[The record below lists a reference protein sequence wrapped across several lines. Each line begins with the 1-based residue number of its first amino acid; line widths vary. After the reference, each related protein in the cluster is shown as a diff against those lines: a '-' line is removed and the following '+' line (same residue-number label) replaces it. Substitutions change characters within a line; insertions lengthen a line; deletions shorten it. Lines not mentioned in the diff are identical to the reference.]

1 MNTIYFIN
9 YSTHTVISIL
19 NLAAIIFRKMNIGV
33 FLNAGLRTIYSK
45 LGLGLGLGLVLG
57 FGLTNMSTQKI
68 VVAAPTTSTLHSGST
83 VPSTAIIGDNVRRQH
98 HLQ

>member
-1 MNTIYFIN
+1 MFQ
-9 YSTHTVISIL
+9 
-19 NLAAIIFRKMNIGV
+19 
-33 FLNAGLRTIYSK
+33 NAGLRTTYSK

-68 VVAAPTTSTLHSGST
+68 VVAAPTTSALHSGST
-83 VPSTAIIGDNVRRQH
+83 VPSTAIVGDDIRGQH